1 MATSETPPTV
11 NKYDCAFAGGSHPLT
26 QVYTINYKSDIDL
39 ANYLSAS
46 QMSGLES
53 LMAAEKAQ
61 SKNDMKL
68 FGAVLTAIIMGT
80 FLALNR
86 RG

>member
-1 MATSETPPTV
+1 MASIFSNNIYNQLLV
-11 NKYDCAFAGGSHPLT
+11 DLSSS
-26 QVYTINYKSDIDL
+26 KSIQDIDL

-53 LMAAEKAQ
+53 LMAEEKEQ
-61 SKNDMKL
+61 SKNDLKL

-80 FLALNR
+80 VLALNR
-86 RG
+86 RV

>member
-1 MATSETPPTV
+1 
-11 NKYDCAFAGGSHPLT
+11 
-26 QVYTINYKSDIDL
+26 
-39 ANYLSAS
+39 
-46 QMSGLES
+46 MSGLES

-61 SKNDMKL
+61 SENDMKL

-80 FLALNR
+80 VLALNR